1 MSTLWPRW
9 TNETAKEIKV
19 LSKSFMCLWL
29 ASALFPGDQYQD
41 SRRSTQI
48 LETPFLLNRESF
60 NMRIAER
67 ARDTI
72 LMRRL
77 SIDMI
82 NQISYTLQVYYN
94 GMASF
99 LTNIL
104 DKDESEEW
112 ISYYYGALS
121 LKNNLDDNVY
131 LNPENPMVFGLSS
144 TTLKGQIFVHPE
156 YNWTKYY
163 ETCNPEYCE
172 ETKKMTVLEK
182 VTKALGLVGG
192 VITLVLGFVS
202 VLLWP
207 ATGYLLRRCFDKSPA
222 SDEYT
227 EQPQASLLMST
238 TVGSK
243 NRLSHEPEV

>member
-1 MSTLWPRW
+1 MSTLWPSW
-9 TNETAKEIKV
+9 DNVTANDIAV
-19 LSKSFMCLWL
+19 SKTHICLWL
-29 ASALFPGDQYQD
+29 ASALFPGMDQLQD
-41 SRRSTQI
+41 SSRSTQI
-48 LETPFLLNRESF
+48 LETPFLLNREIF

-67 ARDTI
+67 ARDSI

-77 SIDMI
+77 NIDMI
-82 NQISYTLQVYYN
+82 NQISYTLKVYYN

-99 LTNIL
+99 LTEIL
-104 DKDESEEW
+104 VHRDEIEEW
-112 ISYYYGALS
+112 ISYYYGAIL
-121 LKNNLDDNVY
+121 LKNDLDANVY
-131 LNPENPMVFGLSS
+131 YNKKNPMVFALSN
-144 TTLKGQIFVHPE
+144 TTNLVFLHPE

-163 ETCNPEYCE
+163 ETCSPEYCE

-182 VTKALGLVGG
+182 LTKALGLVGG

-202 VLLWP
+202 VLLGP

-227 EQPQASLLMST
+227 EHPQASLLMST
-238 TVGSK
+238 TVGST